1 MKKIGLAC
9 IALALAI
16 SGIWGLDIGMIN
28 IITGLLHGAGISLL
42 LAGMLPERVRGEIR
56 RVKMSFFHR

>member
-16 SGIWGLDIGMIN
+16 SGILGMDIGEIN
-28 IITGLLHGAGISLL
+28 IIPGLLHGAGIGLL
-42 LAGMLPERVRGEIR
+42 LAGMLPERARGKIR